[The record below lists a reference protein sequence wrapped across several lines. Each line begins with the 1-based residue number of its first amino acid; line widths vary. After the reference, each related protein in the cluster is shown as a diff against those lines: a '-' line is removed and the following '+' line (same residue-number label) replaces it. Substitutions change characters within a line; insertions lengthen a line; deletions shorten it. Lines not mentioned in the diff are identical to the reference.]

1 MKKLALILSL
11 SCLLLAA
18 CEKPSEMSKDNK
30 SANATSVT
38 NTAKPVVSNLVDMP
52 TGIINAEMK
61 TLDGKPFKLSDSAG
75 KVLLVNMWAT
85 WCAPCIKEMPE
96 IDKLNAEFKDKGFE
110 AIGVT
115 FIDEENP
122 DKNVRDFLTEKKFTY
137 KQVLANEKTWDE
149 MLGASK
155 APGIPVNFVISKEG
169 KFVETLI
176 GGKSYEVFKAAIEK
190 GLSQ

>member
-52 TGIINAEMK
+52 TGIMNAEMK

-96 IDKLNAEFKDKGFE
+96 IEKINAEYKDKGFE
-110 AIGVT
+110 AISVT
-115 FIDEENP
+115 SIDEENT
-122 DKNVRDFLTEKKFTY
+122 DKQVRDFLAEKKFTY
-137 KQVLANEKTWDE
+137 KQVLADKKTFDAMAE
-149 MLGASK
+149 FSK
-155 APGIPVNFVISKEG
+155 SPGIPINFVVSKDG
-169 KFVETLI
+169 KIVDTLI